1 MGKAVGEREGGNRKN
16 CCQHHGYEVKVILN
30 LENRDLFDDVT
41 VLFGLYGIMDKFY
54 KKFMTAFRK

>member
-1 MGKAVGEREGGNRKN
+1 M
-16 CCQHHGYEVKVILN
+16 KVILN